1 MYKNNSL
8 TMAKRLKELREGRG
22 LSHVSLCKALK
33 EIYNIDIS
41 RDSLM
46 GYERLKPDDTNRYKN
61 EGMRV
66 EYLRCL
72 ADFYGVSSDYILGLT
87 NDPSR
92 KPSVID
98 ELGISPQAMDNL
110 KSCCLEGKTT
120 GFIDGI
126 NTILTLPRLSIL
138 AKNIDRLSRNIIL
151 ETSRLKRYSINNRG
165 NSERILPADRQMDI
179 QDIDFSNRLIDIIE
193 KEYPEYKGRIE
204 VYCGRA
210 TLECQMQ
217 NIVELFRADIEIATR
232 YLDCL
237 VNPLD
242 EV

>member
-1 MYKNNSL
+1 MSKTNSL
-8 TMAKRLKELREGRG
+8 IMAERLKQLRKERK
-22 LSHVSLCKALK
+22 LSHVALSTALNQA
-33 EIYNIDIS
+33 YGIDIS

-46 GYERLKPDDTNRYKN
+46 SYEVTDPNHSKPYKN

-72 ADFYGVSSDYILGLT
+72 ADFYGVSADYLLGLT

-92 KPSVID
+92 EPSAID
-98 ELGISPQAMDNL
+98 ELGLSPQAIAKL
-110 KSCCLEGKTT
+110 KGCCSEGRAT

-126 NTILTLPRLSIL
+126 NTLLTLPRLSML
-138 AKNIDRLSRNIIL
+138 AKNINRLSRNIIL
-151 ETSRLKRYSINNRG
+151 ETNRLKQYSTNNRG
-165 NSERILPADRQMDI
+165 NDERIFPPDRQMDI
-179 QDIDFSNRLIDIIE
+179 QDADFSSRLVDIIE

-217 NIVELFRADIEIATR
+217 NIIELFRADIEIATQ
-232 YLDCL
+232 YLECL